1 MTKKRISLYV
11 TLKAHETFREIF
23 GKPITGEQFVLNAF
37 PGLYRRAMFDLKGR
51 FSEAELCLILDV
63 FNGLKIQP
71 EMSSQHIIA
80 NVGDGCDMNGLDEK
94 WGISKPELILKL
106 AQLSIFHLACLEIWA
121 QNFWANGQGM
131 NEFVKV
137 LV

>member
-1 MTKKRISLYV
+1 MTKKRISPYI
-11 TLKAHETFREIF
+11 TLKAHESFREIF

-51 FSEAELCLILDV
+51 FSEGELCLILDV

-71 EMSSQHIIA
+71 EMAGQHIIA

-94 WGISKPELILKL
+94 WGISKSDLILKL
-106 AQLSIFHLACLEIWA
+106 TLSIFHLACLEIWS
-121 QNFWANGQGM
+121 QKFWTNGQGM
-131 NEFVKV
+131 NEYVKF